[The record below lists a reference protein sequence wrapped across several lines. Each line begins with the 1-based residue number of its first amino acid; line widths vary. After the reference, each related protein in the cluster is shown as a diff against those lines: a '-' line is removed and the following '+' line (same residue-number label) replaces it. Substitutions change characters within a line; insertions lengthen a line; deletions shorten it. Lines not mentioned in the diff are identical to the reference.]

1 MVNVLKEAGGFVA
14 CHDKS
19 TPEDIKKHFSM
30 SKKEFKRAV
39 GGLFKKGLLELK
51 ED

>member
-1 MVNVLKEAGGFVA
+1 
-14 CHDKS
+14 
-19 TPEDIKKHFSM
+19 M

-51 ED
+51 ENGIQLKEWKWGK